1 MISVRP
7 GLKFT
12 AEGERGDG
20 LDGEG
25 KAALAGKGEVIDAY
39 LTIAVLGGREHFG
52 FSKEDVSMVDL
63 EADPQS
69 TADHAAR
76 REQVGWREEMT
87 AKMKSG
93 FSCMTRLSYL
103 DRFRLLLSGVEQKNV
118 RRTSENSVGRLS
130 YGPKTQSE
138 EEQGEGNQNHNSNAQ
153 HARAVAEGLLEV
165 LLHGPIKT
173 WPNYSGLNI
182 PQL

>member
-25 KAALAGKGEVIDAY
+25 KAPLAGKGEVIDAY
-39 LTIAVLGGREHFG
+39 LVGFRERRALALTIAVLGGREHFG
-52 FSKEDVSMVDL
+52 FSKEHVSMVDL

-103 DRFRLLLSGVEQKNV
+103 DRFRLLLSGVEQNNV

-130 YGPKTQSE
+130 YGPKTQSTLME
-138 EEQGEGNQNHNSNAQ
+138 VAY
-153 HARAVAEGLLEV
+153 AVKKNREKA
-165 LLHGPIKT
+165 IKT
-173 WPNYSGLNI
+173 TTVMPNM
-182 PQL
+182 PEP